1 MATYVN
7 PLTGQT
13 ISPANSSYSSISIS
27 TNTVLAWPINGNL
40 PSSTPVS
47 NIFDV
52 TATVSGLLLQLP
64 PATQVSVGQSVLV
77 RNVGTN
83 TLTVT
88 DTTGVNTIASVPSGI
103 AQFIF
108 LTNNSTPSG
117 VWSSVVFGA
126 GTSAA
131 NAAALAGYGLVA
143 LGTTLNQSTPVA
155 SYFSNTTLTA
165 ANRAQFVV
173 WSSGVGTITLPSSTA
188 VGSNWFAIIRN
199 SGTGILTLTPVGTD
213 TVDGN
218 ANQQLQLT
226 ESLVLVSNGVSGFS
240 TYAYGRSNQFAYTQF
255 AAVVTG
261 GTLTLNATQA
271 ANTIQTY
278 TGVLTSTQTVV
289 VPSTVQLYTVT
300 NNTTGSFN
308 FVVKTA
314 VVGGATVTVQQGT
327 TLVLISDGTNIFN
340 AASGASNSVTAL
352 TIGNGSLGVPSLKF
366 SGDVNTGLYLPS
378 TSNMTVVVA
387 NAAVANFSTAGLS
400 VTGTVV
406 ASGGISGGS
415 F

>member
-1 MATYVN
+1 MNYTN

-40 PSSTPVS
+40 PSTTPVS

-83 TLTVT
+83 TITVT

-108 LTNNSTPSG
+108 LTNNSTTSG

-131 NAAALAGYGLVA
+131 NATALAGYGLVA

-188 VGSNWFAIIRN
+188 VGNNWLAIIRN
-199 SGTGILTLTPVGTD
+199 SGTGIVTLTPVGTD

-226 ESLVLVSNGVSGFS
+226 ESLVLVSNGISGFS

-271 ANTIQTY
+271 SNTIQTY

-289 VPSTVQLYTVT
+289 VPATVQLYTVT

-314 VVGGATVTVQQGT
+314 AVGGATVTVQQGT

-366 SGDVNTGLYLPS
+366 AGDVNTGLYLPS

-387 NAAVANFSTAGLS
+387 NAAVANFSTAGVS
-400 VTGTVV
+400 VTGTVI
-406 ASGGISGGS
+406 ASGGISGGA